1 MSVLRGA
8 GSGGDRPKGRSLDTF
23 LNVGLLPVLLI
34 VLVAVIALIEPRFLR
49 PSNIFNVLRNASFLA
64 IVSAGQMLVLIVG
77 GFDLSV
83 GAVVALTSIVT
94 ATAMAALMQVMPEA
108 VTLVIFLGVG
118 AGILAGAGVGL
129 VNGLCVAFLRVS
141 PFMVT
146 LGMLSIASGIALY
159 YTTGIPVYG
168 MPREFTKEFGRAFIL
183 GLPAAIFIALA
194 LIAAVYFVQRR
205 TKLGRYIYAIGGN
218 MQAARVSGVPVN
230 FYLISAYVLCSALAA
245 VTGVLLTARIGSGQ
259 ATMGSTLMLESIAAA
274 VIGGVSL
281 RGGIG
286 RVEMVALSAL
296 FLSVISNGMNLV
308 RIDSKIQTLVLGVV
322 LILAVAFEQWN
333 ERRRNR
339 D

>member
-1 MSVLRGA
+1 MSASPANPARSGA
-8 GSGGDRPKGRSLDTF
+8 SSGRSWDSF
-23 LNVGLLPVLLI
+23 LSAGALLLMVVVLA
-34 VLVAVIALIEPRFLR
+34 VVIASIEPRFLR
-49 PSNIFNVLRNASFLA
+49 KANLFNVLRNTSFLA

-83 GAVVALTSIVT
+83 GAVVALTSITT
-94 ATAMAALMQVMPEA
+94 ASVMAALMHAFPEA
-108 VTLVIFLGVG
+108 VPIVIFVGIG
-118 AGILAGAGVGL
+118 AGILAGAGIGL
-129 VNGLCVAFLRVS
+129 INGLCVAFLRVS

-146 LGMLSIASGIALY
+146 LGTLSIASGIALY

-168 MPREFTKEFGRAFIL
+168 MPREFTKEFGRAIVL
-183 GLPAAIFIALA
+183 GLPAAIFV
-194 LIAAVYFVQRR
+194 AVAIIGAVWFMQRR
-205 TKLGRYIYAIGGN
+205 TRFGRYVYAIGGN

-230 FYLISAYVLCSALAA
+230 YYLICTYVLCSALAA

-281 RGGIG
+281 RGGVG
-286 RVEMVALSAL
+286 RVELVALSAL
-296 FLSVISNGMNLV
+296 FLSIITNGMNLI

-339 D
+339 V

>member
-1 MSVLRGA
+1 MSLA
-8 GSGGDRPKGRSLDTF
+8 QGSSAENNGVRARSWQTF
-23 LNVGLLPVLLI
+23 LDVGLLPVLVVVLI
-34 VLVAVIALIEPRFLR
+34 GVIALVEPKFLR

-83 GAVVALTSIVT
+83 GAVVALTSITT
-94 ATAMAALMQVMPEA
+94 ALSMAALMQIMQEA
-108 VTLVIFLGVG
+108 VYLVIFLGVG
-118 AGILAGAGVGL
+118 AGLLAGAAVGL

-168 MPREFTKEFGRAFIL
+168 MPREFTKEFGRLFIL

-194 LIAAVYFVQRR
+194 IIAAVWFIQRR
-205 TKLGRYIYAIGGN
+205 TKFGRYVYAIGGN

-230 FYLISAYVLCSALAA
+230 FYLVSAYVLCSVLAA

-296 FLSVISNGMNLV
+296 FLSIISNGMNLV